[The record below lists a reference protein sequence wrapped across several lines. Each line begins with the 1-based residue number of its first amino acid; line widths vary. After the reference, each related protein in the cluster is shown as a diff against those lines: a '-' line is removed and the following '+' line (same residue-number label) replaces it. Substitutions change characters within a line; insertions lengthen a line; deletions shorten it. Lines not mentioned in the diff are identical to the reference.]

1 MTDKIHEVIIIGS
14 GPAGWSAAIYAARGA
29 LSPLLFAGDSPGGQL
44 MTTND
49 VENYPGFAAIDGPGL
64 MTNLENHAKKFLNEG
79 DIKQTHVNEVKIDHD
94 KDNKQYFKLIDTKGD
109 EYAAYSIII
118 ATGATANWLGLPS
131 EEEYKGFGVSGC
143 ATCDGFFYKGK
154 VVAIVGGGNA
164 AVEEAIFLTNFATK
178 VYLIHRHDK
187 LRAEKILQQRLF
199 ANKKIEPMWYYE
211 VKEVLGKNVDGHK
224 SVTGIRIENLKTG
237 AHKEIELEG
246 FFVAIGHTPNSAI
259 FHDINVSVDEN
270 KYIKTTPGTTKT
282 NVPGVF
288 ACGDVQDD
296 KYRQAITSA
305 GSGCMAAIDAQDY
318 LSSMHGR

>member
-29 LSPLLFAGDSPGGQL
+29 LSPLVFSGHHPGGQL

-64 MTNLENHAKKFLNEG
+64 MMNLENHAKKFLNEG

-94 KDNKQYFKLIDTKGD
+94 EDNKQYFKLIDSSGNN
-109 EYAAYSIII
+109 YSAYSIII

-178 VYLIHRHDK
+178 VYLIHRRDK
-187 LRAEKILQQRLF
+187 LRAEKILQQRFF
-199 ANKKIEPMWYYE
+199 ANKKIEPMWHYE

-224 SVTGIRIENLKTG
+224 SVTGIRIENIQSG
-237 AHKEIELEG
+237 AHKDIALDG
-246 FFVAIGHTPNSAI
+246 LFIAIGHTPNSTI
-259 FHDINVSVDEN
+259 FHDIKLEVNSS
-270 KYIKTTPGTTKT
+270 KYIKTIPGTTKT

-288 ACGDVQDD
+288 ACGDVQDE
-296 KYRQAITSA
+296 KYRQFWKK
-305 GSGCMAAIDAQDY
+305 
-318 LSSMHGR
+318 